1 MLINNDKRNNDQLV
15 LENINES
22 IIYIKVAYLFH
33 TSKVHSTPYLYV
45 INQSEEIEISTGM
58 KHPKELSL
66 MLIDGRF
73 QSNHLKRHE
82 GNQLVMQIPH
92 CLQE

>member
-1 MLINNDKRNNDQLV
+1 
-15 LENINES
+15 
-22 IIYIKVAYLFH
+22 
-33 TSKVHSTPYLYV
+33 V

-58 KHPKELSL
+58 KNPKELSL

-73 QSNHLKRHE
+73 QSNHLKIHE